1 MSLLRIPE
9 RPASKVVHLLIF
21 PVSMKHVFT
30 VLLGLST
37 TCAFGQQP
45 VPTPSAS
52 PAPPVGALPN
62 AGSLPIVDGSNGRC
76 LPSPLA
82 SLPFPS
88 AEWDGAPIVGLSAE
102 APNYPLQKALG
113 LSKSRVKV
121 YGWASIGGNLSTSHD
136 SNSPTSYNLVPNQVV
151 LDQFIL
157 RVERQ
162 PNTVQTDHADW
173 GFLVDQ
179 VYGTD
184 FRYTIAKGIFSD
196 QLLQKNHLYGYDPTQ
211 FYGLLYL
218 PRIAQGM
225 LLKVG
230 RFISPADIEAQWAP
244 DNYLYSHSLMFT
256 VDPYTFMGAQA
267 TIRLSPYWQIELG
280 VHGGNDVAVWSN
292 SAHLNGLAMFRYVS
306 RSNNNSI
313 YAGVNSIGSGQFSH
327 EHDNLQMLVATW
339 GHRFSPKVHTQT
351 EAYYIWQYD
360 ALVGGTVIGGP
371 ARRFYLNTGPGDPT
385 PGRSEAVGAVNYFEV
400 AFSKKDYLSVR
411 NDLLVDPQGNRTG
424 FATAYS
430 SHTIGLVHHFSDLIR
445 LRPEL
450 RFERAYAAGITP
462 YDNGLKRQQFT
473 AAMDVLI
480 RF

>member
-1 MSLLRIPE
+1 
-9 RPASKVVHLLIF
+9 
-21 PVSMKHVFT
+21 MKHLFT

-37 TCAFGQQP
+37 TYAFGQQP
-45 VPTPSAS
+45 VPTPPAS
-52 PAPPVGALPN
+52 PAPPVEALPN
-62 AGSLPIVDGSNGRC
+62 AGSLPTVDGTNGRC
-76 LPSPLA
+76 LPSPLN
-82 SLPFPS
+82 SPPFPS
-88 AEWDGAPIVGLSAE
+88 SEWDGAPVIGVPGE

-113 LSKSRVKV
+113 LTKSRVKV

-151 LDQFIL
+151 LDQLIL

-184 FRYTIAKGIFSD
+184 FRYTIAKGIVSD

-218 PRIAQGM
+218 PKIAQGL

-280 VHGGNDVAVWSN
+280 VHGGNDVAVGN
-292 SAHLNGLAMFRYVS
+292 ESAHLNGLAMFRYVS

-313 YAGVNSIGSGQFSH
+313 YAGINSIGSGQYSH
-327 EHDNLQMLVATW
+327 EHDNLQMAVATW
-339 GHRFSPKVHTQT
+339 GHRFSTKVHTQT

-371 ARRFYLNTGPGDPT
+371 PRRYYLNTGPGAST
-385 PGRSEAVGAVNYFEV
+385 PGLSYAVGAVNYFEV
-400 AFSKKDYLSVR
+400 GLSKKDYVTVR
-411 NDLLVDPQGNRTG
+411 NDLLVDPQGNRTS

-430 SHTIGLVHHFSDLIR
+430 SHTIGLVHHFSDLVR

-450 RFERAYAAGITP
+450 RYERAYAAGATP
-462 YDNGLKRQQFT
+462 YDNGLRKDQFT
-473 AAMDVLI
+473 AAMDVII